1 MIRVGM
7 VGLGLISAAH
17 GHGYEL
23 EKDAVEVAAV
33 CDKADDL
40 AEVRAKVIG
49 CKAYVDY
56 DAFLADPTVDVVDL
70 MVPHHLHYEMARA
83 ALEAGK
89 HVLVEKPLANSSAEA
104 SDLLEL
110 AMSKGLVISVAENTR
125 FVAAYLALQKILE
138 DGRIGDVRLI
148 RTFIAGSEVVRLS
161 DPTLWKGSRTG
172 AGGGTI
178 MDAGAHSFYLLRWL
192 FGDIK
197 KVRAIQYKLV
207 PESEVEDHAIVSGT
221 LDTGAIFSSE
231 FTFTAE
237 IPWTERLEVYGS
249 TGSVIID
256 QLADPPAV
264 WYRDEWD
271 AKGTPLEGVGSDV
284 FGWKLHSIADG
295 VRDFARAIAEKRPPL
310 VEAEVGVF
318 ALRVIERAYES
329 VAQDGKELEV

>member
-1 MIRVGM
+1 MLRIGM

-23 EKDAVEVAAV
+23 EKDLVEMAAV
-33 CDKADDL
+33 CDSADEL
-40 AEVRAKVIG
+40 AETRAKMIG
-49 CKAYVDY
+49 CRAYRDY
-56 DAFLADPTVDVVDL
+56 DDFLADNEIDAVDL
-70 MVPHHLHYEMARA
+70 MVPHHLHFAMAKA

-89 HVLVEKPLANSSAEA
+89 HVLVEKPLANTSGEAEQLLA
-104 SDLLEL
+104 LAKERDLI
-110 AMSKGLVISVAENTR
+110 ISVAENTR
-125 FVAAYLALQKILE
+125 FVTAYLALQKVLE
-138 DGRIGDVRLI
+138 DGRLGDVRLI

-161 DPTLWKGSRTG
+161 DPTLWKGSRVG
-172 AGGGTI
+172 SGGGTI
-178 MDAGAHSFYLLRWL
+178 MDAGAHSFYLLHWL
-192 FGDIK
+192 FGEIK
-197 KVRAIQYKLV
+197 KVRAVQYKMV

-221 LDTGAIFSSE
+221 LDSGAIFSSE

-256 QLADPPAV
+256 QLADPPAL

-271 AKGTPLEGVGSDV
+271 ARGTPLEGVGSDV

-295 VRDFARAIAEKRPPL
+295 VRDFARAVVERRAPL
-310 VEAEVGVF
+310 VDVELGVV

-329 VAQDGKELEV
+329 AAADSRELEV

>member
-1 MIRVGM
+1 MRIGM

-23 EKDAVEVAAV
+23 EKDLVEVVAV
-33 CDKADDL
+33 CDSADEM
-40 AEVRAKVIG
+40 AAARAKVIG
-49 CKAYVDY
+49 CKGYTDY
-56 DAFLADPTVDVVDL
+56 DELLGDHEIDAVDL
-70 MVPHHLHYEMARA
+70 MVPHHLHFPMAKA

-89 HVLVEKPLANSSAEA
+89 HVIVEKPLANSSVEAEQLVA
-104 SDLLEL
+104 L
-110 AMSKGLVISVAENTR
+110 AKAKGLVISVAENTR
-125 FVAAYLALQKILE
+125 FVAAYLALQKVLE
-138 DGRIGDVRLI
+138 DGRLGEIRLI

-161 DPTLWKGSRTG
+161 DPTLWKGSRIG
-172 AGGGTI
+172 SGGGTI
-178 MDAGAHSFYLLRWL
+178 MDAGAHSFYLLYWL
-192 FGDIK
+192 FGEIK
-197 KVRAIQYKLV
+197 KVRAVQYKMV

-221 LDTGAIFSSE
+221 LDGGAIFSTE

-295 VRDFARAIAEKRPPL
+295 VRDFARAV
-310 VEAEVGVF
+310 VEHRAPQVDPELGIR

-329 VAQDGKELEV
+329 VARDSKELEV